1 MIILRCKNKKN
12 NKKIPSEMNKWTTQ
26 IQSSTNS
33 ETMITSHTPPSKYS
47 EKKILST

>member
-12 NKKIPSEMNKWTTQ
+12 NNKITPEMNKTTTQ
-26 IQSSTNS
+26 IQSSTHS

-47 EKKILST
+47 EKKISST